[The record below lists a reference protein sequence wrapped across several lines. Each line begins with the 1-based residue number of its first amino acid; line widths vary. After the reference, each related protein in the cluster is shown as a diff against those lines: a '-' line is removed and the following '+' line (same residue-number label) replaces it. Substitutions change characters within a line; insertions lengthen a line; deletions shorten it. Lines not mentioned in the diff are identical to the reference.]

1 MEIFNSKAEVLS
13 ALYESKEGEI
23 ILIDQILRKLL
34 QKNAQ
39 KAIDENN
46 KGVLKALLLKETK
59 QLIDREVNGEKEDI
73 MYASI
78 YDELIE
84 YLQDLSHRIDRYADF
99 IDAAPADNTPVSKE
113 ENDLIKHRKKESYK
127 IDIYGDD
134 KNKFDVMQPIDKE
147 LCKYRKSR
155 AINIMLSDYSM
166 RFQYDKDKFADTY
179 YDADREGFNNELDY
193 SKFTDGLRKLS
204 ARIKFYAEAMQ
215 QTNR

>member
-84 YLQDLSHRIDRYADF
+84 YLIDR
-99 IDAAPADNTPVSKE
+99 VK
-113 ENDLIKHRKKESYK
+113 
-127 IDIYGDD
+127 
-134 KNKFDVMQPIDKE
+134 
-147 LCKYRKSR
+147 
-155 AINIMLSDYSM
+155 
-166 RFQYDKDKFADTY
+166 
-179 YDADREGFNNELDY
+179 
-193 SKFTDGLRKLS
+193 
-204 ARIKFYAEAMQ
+204 
-215 QTNR
+215 

>member
-78 YDELIE
+78 YEELIE
-84 YLQDLSHRIDRYADF
+84 YLQDLSHRIDRY
-99 IDAAPADNTPVSKE
+99 
-113 ENDLIKHRKKESYK
+113 H
-127 IDIYGDD
+127 
-134 KNKFDVMQPIDKE
+134 Q
-147 LCKYRKSR
+147 
-155 AINIMLSDYSM
+155 
-166 RFQYDKDKFADTY
+166 
-179 YDADREGFNNELDY
+179 
-193 SKFTDGLRKLS
+193 
-204 ARIKFYAEAMQ
+204 
-215 QTNR
+215 

>member
-13 ALYESKEGEI
+13 ALYESKEGGI

-59 QLIDREVNGEKEDI
+59 QLIEREDNGEKEDI

-78 YDELIE
+78 YDELME

-113 ENDLIKHRKKESYK
+113 ENDLIKRREKESHK

-147 LCKYRKSR
+147 LCQYRKSR
-155 AINIMLSDYSM
+155 AIHIMLSDYSM

-204 ARIKFYAEAMQ
+204 ARINFYAEAMQ
-215 QTNR
+215 QTKC